1 MSEEAKVA
9 TGIVKYEAPPVEKL
23 PLPLQVLVR
32 ATQQFACKAADGAD
46 INLVWDPDAEEPFLQ
61 AWTRRGHL
69 EIRWRKE
76 DETLAMIFTRSDS
89 GRYFA
94 KRAEVATDKKTAA
107 DVVTATAQMIIT
119 AVEALVVQVH
129 PTLEGIF
136 GAVAVK

>member
-1 MSEEAKVA
+1 
-9 TGIVKYEAPPVEKL
+9 
-23 PLPLQVLVR
+23 
-32 ATQQFACKAADGAD
+32 
-46 INLVWDPDAEEPFLQ
+46 
-61 AWTRRGHL
+61 
-69 EIRWRKE
+69 
-76 DETLAMIFTRSDS
+76 MIFTRSDS